1 MSVSSLSDRLAQ
13 HIHAWAAR
21 TSLGRAG
28 LSEKAPLAWLIAP
41 SPANLGFAL
50 RTTFAALLALSL
62 ALWMELDS
70 PQWAAMTTWIVA
82 QNSRG
87 QSMSKAKW
95 RLIGTCI
102 GAIAGIAFLA
112 AFPQEP
118 WLLFPLLALG
128 AGACCAEATFLRNFR
143 SYALVLVAFTCTI
156 IVLSGANQPDNVF
169 MIAMSRTTYI
179 TLGIVC
185 ESTLAGL
192 FAPRLQTVA
201 HEEIRGRMQEALSGA
216 CLSMTGLLLGE
227 KDGLFRSR
235 ALIGSIPSLADQIEF
250 SEIEI
255 GPHAHIGDHARAVL
269 ASISTFLA
277 RGLSLHIHMQAAAPL
292 PETFEKSLS
301 DFAQILKTTPE
312 RLTTETDLVAAA
324 RQIRADLYHTRTNCL
339 QTATDTLIL
348 FEQAR
353 SHRNSS
359 EQLMRDLLE
368 SRILETALAKLILE
382 LDEAVQHFLATLEPG
397 TKDHFR
403 FAQHIE
409 KDPVLAIN
417 NGLRAAVGICVGG
430 LIWEVTAWPDGSTLA
445 MFVAVTSTRFSS
457 FENPVL
463 ASSGFLRGAVWAAAV
478 SWLLVFF
485 VLPEQASNETLLA
498 SLFFPM
504 LIGGLALRAPNSI
517 GTAAA
522 YNNFMPFMVGPANH
536 TRLNEIVWFNTTPAV
551 VLGIALGV
559 WAFRLVLPFD
569 PAAER
574 WRLRRRL
581 VRDLRRL
588 AAQKSAFTPAE
599 WMARS
604 CGRIAQIIHHAG
616 VQPDALTEAYLAGA
630 MGIMTVG
637 LLVLRIQHV
646 LAHQVLSPEQ
656 THLLQDVL
664 HSIATLRGNSTRPA
678 EKAAQALALLRP
690 AALWEPNLS
699 LQMDLTRAVG
709 SLEVM
714 TRELADNVTFL
725 DTSRRFHLPRAA

>member
-1 MSVSSLSDRLAQ
+1 MHVSSFSDRLAQ
-13 HIHAWAAR
+13 HVPAWITRALPAR
-21 TSLGRAG
+21 TG
-28 LSEKAPLAWLIAP
+28 LSENAPLAWLIAP

-50 RTTFAALLALSL
+50 RTTAAALLALSL
-62 ALWMELDS
+62 ALWMEMDS

-87 QSMSKAKW
+87 QSISKAKW
-95 RLIGTCI
+95 RLIGTSI
-102 GAIAGIAFLA
+102 GAVAGIAFLA

-128 AGACCAEATFLRNFR
+128 AGTCCAEATFLRNFR

-156 IVLSGANQPDNVF
+156 IVLSAANQPDNVF
-169 MIAMSRTTYI
+169 MIALSRTTYI

-192 FAPRLQTVA
+192 FAPRLETVA
-201 HEEIRGRMQEALSGA
+201 HEEIRSRLLDALSGA

-235 ALIGSIPSLADQIEF
+235 ALMGSIPSLTDQVEF
-250 SEIEI
+250 SEIEM
-255 GPHAHIGDHARAVL
+255 GPHAHVGDHARAVL
-269 ASISTFLA
+269 ASLSTFLA
-277 RGLSLHIHMQAAAPL
+277 RGLSLHIHMEAAAPL
-292 PETFEKSLS
+292 PETFKKSLS
-301 DFAQILKTTPE
+301 GFAHILNSAPDHLKGTNPVE
-312 RLTTETDLVAAA
+312 AA
-324 RQIRADLYHTRTNCL
+324 RQIRADLYHARTNCL
-339 QTATDTLIL
+339 QSATDTLIL

-353 SHRNSS
+353 THANSP
-359 EQLMRDLLE
+359 EGLMRDLLE

-382 LDEAVQHFLATLEPG
+382 LDEALQHFIATQEPR

-409 KDPVLAIN
+409 KDPVLALN
-417 NGLRAAVGICVGG
+417 NGLRAAAAICIGG
-430 LIWEVTAWPDGSTLA
+430 LIWSVTAWPDGSTLA

-463 ASSGFLRGAVWAAAV
+463 ASSGFLRGAVWAAMV
-478 SWLLVFF
+478 SWVLVFLI
-485 VLPEQASNETLLA
+485 LPDQASNETLLA

-504 LIGGLALRAPNSI
+504 LVGGLALRAPNSI

-522 YNNFMPFMVGPANH
+522 YNNFMPFMIGPANH
-536 TRLNEIVWFNTTPAV
+536 SRMNEVIWFNTTPAV

-569 PAAER
+569 AAAER
-574 WRLRRRL
+574 WRLRRKL
-581 VRDLRRL
+581 VRDLRKL
-588 AAQKSAFTPAE
+588 AAQETSFTPAE

-616 VQPDALTEAYLAGA
+616 IKPDALTEAYLAGA

-637 LLVLRIQHV
+637 LLVLRLQHV
-646 LAHQVLSPEQ
+646 LEHQALPAEQ
-656 THLLQDVL
+656 ACLLQDMMQ
-664 HSIATLRGNSTRPA
+664 SIATLHGHTTRPA
-678 EKAAQALALLRP
+678 QTAAKALALLRP
-690 AALWEPNLS
+690 AALTEPNLS

-714 TRELADNVTFL
+714 KRELADNVTFL
-725 DTSRRFHLPRAA
+725 DTTRRFHLASAA

>member
-1 MSVSSLSDRLAQ
+1 MRAWGNRVLS
-13 HIHAWAAR
+13 
-21 TSLGRAG
+21 GRPG
-28 LSEKAPLAWLIAP
+28 LSENAPLAWLIAP

-50 RTTFAALLALSL
+50 RTTCAALLALSL

-87 QSMSKAKW
+87 QSISKAKW

-102 GAIAGIAFLA
+102 GAICGIAFLA

-156 IVLSGANQPDNVF
+156 IVLSGASQPDNIF
-169 MIAMSRTTYI
+169 MIAISRATYI

-192 FAPRLQTVA
+192 FAPRLNTVA
-201 HEEIRGRMQEALSGA
+201 HDEIRTRLMEALSGA
-216 CLSMTGLLLGE
+216 CLSMTGLLLGQ

-235 ALIGSIPSLADQIEF
+235 ALMGSIPSLADQIEF
-250 SEIEI
+250 SEIEM
-255 GPHAHIGDHARAVL
+255 GPHEHIGDHARAVL

-277 RGLSLHIHMQAAAPL
+277 RGLSMHIHMDAAAPL
-292 PETFEKSLS
+292 PETFKQSLS
-301 DFAQILKTTPE
+301 DFAHI
-312 RLTTETDLVAAA
+312 LTTIPDRLNAPSDLIEAV
-324 RQIRADLYHTRTNCL
+324 RQIRADLYHSRTNCL

-348 FEQAR
+348 FEEAR
-353 SHRNSS
+353 TQPNNS
-359 EQLMRDLLE
+359 EHLMRDLLE

-382 LDEAVQHFLATLEPG
+382 LDEALQHFIATQAPSP
-397 TKDHFR
+397 KDHFR

-409 KDPVLAIN
+409 KDPVLALN
-417 NGLRAAVGICVGG
+417 NGLRAAAAICVGG
-430 LIWEVTAWPDGSTLA
+430 LIWEVTAWPDGATLA

-457 FENPVL
+457 FENPVQ
-463 ASSGFLRGAVWAAAV
+463 ASSGFLRGAVWAALV
-478 SWLLVFF
+478 SWVLVFL
-485 VLPEQASNETLLA
+485 VLPEQASDETLLA

-504 LIGGLALRAPNSI
+504 LVGGLALRAPNSI

-522 YNNFMPFMVGPANH
+522 YNNFMPFMIGPANH
-536 TRLNEIVWFNTTPAV
+536 SRMNEILWFNTTPAV

-559 WAFRLVLPFD
+559 WTFRLVLPFD

-574 WRLRRRL
+574 WRLRRKL

-588 AAQKSAFTPAE
+588 AAKESSFTPAE

-616 VQPDALTEAYLAGA
+616 EKPDALTEAYLAGA

-637 LLVLRIQHV
+637 LLILRIQHV
-646 LAHQVLSPEQ
+646 LEHHALSPQHTQALQ
-656 THLLQDVL
+656 TVL
-664 HSIATLRGNSTRPA
+664 HSIATLHGHTTQPA
-678 EKAAQALALLRP
+678 ETAATALAFLRP
-690 AALWEPNLS
+690 ATLWEPNLS
-699 LQMDLTRAVG
+699 IQMELTRAVG

-714 TRELADNVTFL
+714 KRELADNVTFL
-725 DTSRRFHLPRAA
+725 DITRRFHLPRAA

>member
-1 MSVSSLSDRLAQ
+1 MPVFSYSERLFPRVSTW
-13 HIHAWAAR
+13 IAR
-21 TSLGRAG
+21 TSNKKNG
-28 LSEKAPLAWLIAP
+28 LSENAPLAWLIAP

-87 QSMSKAKW
+87 QSLSKAKW
-95 RLIGTCI
+95 RLIGTSI
-102 GAIAGIAFLA
+102 GAICGIVFLA

-118 WLLFPLLALG
+118 GLLFPLLALG

-169 MIAMSRTTYI
+169 MIAISRTTYI

-192 FAPRLQTVA
+192 FAPRLNTVA
-201 HEEIRGRMQEALSGA
+201 HEELRTRLLDALGGA
-216 CLSMTGLLLGE
+216 CLSMTRLLLGQ

-235 ALIGSIPSLADQIEF
+235 ALMGSIPSLADQIEF
-250 SEIEI
+250 SEIEM

-277 RGLSLHIHMQAAAPL
+277 RGLSMHIHMEAAAPL
-292 PETFEKSLS
+292 PETFKKTLS
-301 DFAQILKTTPE
+301 AFAQILTTIPD
-312 RLTTETDLVAAA
+312 RLNNTPDLLTTA
-324 RQIRADLYHTRTNCL
+324 RLIRADLYQARTDCL
-339 QTATDTLIL
+339 QSATDTLIL
-348 FEQAR
+348 FVEAR
-353 SHRNSS
+353 TQPDSS
-359 EQLMRDLLE
+359 EQQMRDLLE

-382 LDEAVQHFLATLEPG
+382 LDEALHHFIATQEPPQ
-397 TKDHFR
+397 KDHFR

-409 KDPVLAIN
+409 KDPVLVFN
-417 NGLRAAVGICVGG
+417 NGLRSAAAICLGG
-430 LIWEVTAWPDGSTLA
+430 LIWEVTAWTDGATLA

-457 FENPVL
+457 FENPVQ
-463 ASSGFLRGAVWAAAV
+463 ASGGFLRGAIWAALV
-478 SWLLVFF
+478 SWVLVFL
-485 VLPEQASNETLLA
+485 VLPDQASLETLLA

-504 LIGGLALRAPNSI
+504 LVGGLALRAPNSL

-522 YNNFMPFMVGPANH
+522 YNNFMPFMIGPANH
-536 TRLNEIVWFNTTPAV
+536 SRMNETLWLNTTPAV

-559 WAFRLVLPFD
+559 WTFRLVLPFD

-574 WRLRRRL
+574 WRLRRKL

-588 AAQKSAFTPAE
+588 AARKSAFTPAE
-599 WMARS
+599 WMTRS
-604 CGRIAQIIHHAG
+604 CARIAQIIHHAG
-616 VQPDALTEAYLAGA
+616 VKPDPLTEAYLAGA
-630 MGIMTVG
+630 MGIMTAG

-646 LAHQVLSPEQ
+646 LDHQTLSPEHTQ
-656 THLLQDVL
+656 MLQAVL
-664 HSIATLRGNSTRPA
+664 HSIATLHGHTTQPA
-678 EKAAQALALLRP
+678 ERAAKTLAQLKR

-709 SLEVM
+709 SLEVLK
-714 TRELADNVTFL
+714 RELADNVTFL
-725 DTSRRFHLPRAA
+725 DITRRFQTPHTA

>member
-1 MSVSSLSDRLAQ
+1 MHVSSFSDRLLQ
-13 HIHAWAAR
+13 QMRAWATRLSQGR
-21 TSLGRAG
+21 TG
-28 LSEKAPLAWLIAP
+28 LSENAPLAWLIAP

-87 QSMSKAKW
+87 QSISKAKW

-102 GAIAGIAFLA
+102 GAISGIAFLA

-156 IVLSGANQPDNVF
+156 IVLSAANQPDNVF
-169 MIAMSRTTYI
+169 MIAVSRTTYI

-192 FAPRLQTVA
+192 FAPRLNTVA
-201 HEEIRGRMQEALSGA
+201 HEEIRSRLQDALSGA

-235 ALIGSIPSLADQIEF
+235 ALMGSIPSLADQVEF
-250 SEIEI
+250 SEIEL
-255 GPHAHIGDHARAVL
+255 GPHAHVGDHARAVL

-277 RGLSLHIHMQAAAPL
+277 RGLSMHIHMEAAAPL
-292 PETFEKSLS
+292 PETFKKSLS
-301 DFAQILKTTPE
+301 DFAQILKTIPDH
-312 RLTTETDLVAAA
+312 LNNADPVNAA
-324 RQIRADLYHTRTNCL
+324 RQIRADLYHARTNCL

-353 SHRNSS
+353 THPNSS
-359 EQLMRDLLE
+359 EELMRDLLE
-368 SRILETALAKLILE
+368 SRILATALAKLILE
-382 LDEAVQHFLATLEPG
+382 LDEALEHFIATQDPSP
-397 TKDHFR
+397 KDHFR

-409 KDPVLAIN
+409 KDPVLALN
-417 NGLRAAVGICVGG
+417 NGLRAAAAICIGG

-463 ASSGFLRGAVWAAAV
+463 ASSGFLRGAVWAAVV
-478 SWLLVFF
+478 SWFLVFLI
-485 VLPEQASNETLLA
+485 LPDQASNETLLA

-504 LIGGLALRAPNSI
+504 LVGGLALRAPNSI

-522 YNNFMPFMVGPANH
+522 YNNFMPFMIGPANH
-536 TRLNEIVWFNTTPAV
+536 SRMNEIIWFNTTPAV

-569 PAAER
+569 AAAER
-574 WRLRRRL
+574 WRLRRKL

-588 AAQKSAFTPAE
+588 AAQKSTFTPAE

-604 CGRIAQIIHHAG
+604 CGRIAQIIHHAD
-616 VQPDALTEAYLAGA
+616 VKPDALTEAYLAGA

-646 LAHQVLSPEQ
+646 LEHHALSPEQ
-656 THLLQDVL
+656 TQLLQSVM
-664 HSIATLRGNSTRPA
+664 HSIATLHGHTTQPA
-678 EKAAQALALLRP
+678 ETAANALALLRP
-690 AALWEPNLS
+690 VALREPNLS

-714 TRELADNVTFL
+714 KRELADNVTFL
-725 DTSRRFHLPRAA
+725 DTTRRFHLPVAA

>member
-1 MSVSSLSDRLAQ
+1 MSLFSERLVR
-13 HIHAWAAR
+13 HLPAWVTGAVQ
-21 TSLGRAG
+21 GRAG
-28 LSEKAPLAWLIAP
+28 LPETAPLAWLIAP

-50 RTTFAALLALSL
+50 RTTCAALLALSI
-62 ALWMELDS
+62 ALWMEMDS

-87 QSMSKAKW
+87 QSLSKAKW
-95 RLIGTCI
+95 RLIGTCA
-102 GAIAGIAFLA
+102 GAIAGVAFLA

-156 IVLSGANQPDNVF
+156 IVLSAANQPDNVF
-169 MIAMSRTTYI
+169 MIALSRTTYI

-192 FAPRLQTVA
+192 FAPRLDTIAQ
-201 HEEIRGRMQEALSGA
+201 EELRRRMQETLSGA
-216 CLSMTGLLLGE
+216 CQSMTGLLLGQ

-235 ALIGSIPSLADQIEF
+235 ALMSSIPSLADQIEF

-255 GPHAHIGDHARAVL
+255 GPHAHAGDHARAVL

-277 RGLSLHIHMQAAAPL
+277 RGLSLHIHMEAASPL
-292 PETFEKSLS
+292 PSAFRKTLS
-301 DFAQILKTTPE
+301 SFTTILNHVPEQLQNTTPVE
-312 RLTTETDLVAAA
+312 AA
-324 RQIRADLYHTRTNCL
+324 RVIRKALYRARTDCL
-339 QTATDTLIL
+339 QSATDTLIL

-353 SHRNSS
+353 A
-359 EQLMRDLLE
+359 QPACPDDLIRDLLE

-382 LDEAVQHFLATLEPG
+382 LDEALLHFIALYDPAPT
-397 TKDHFR
+397 DRFR
-403 FAQHIE
+403 FKQHIE
-409 KDPVLAIN
+409 KDPVLALN
-417 NGLRAAVGICVGG
+417 NGLRAAAAICIGA
-430 LIWEVTAWPDGSTLA
+430 LIWEVTAWPNGATLA
-445 MFVAVTSTRFSS
+445 MFVAVTSTRFSA

-463 ASSGFLRGAVWAAAV
+463 ASSGFLRGALWAAAV
-478 SWLLVFF
+478 SWVLVFV

-504 LIGGLALRAPNSI
+504 LVGGLALRAPGTI

-536 TRLNEIVWFNTTPAV
+536 ARLNELVWFNTTPAV

-574 WRLRRRL
+574 WRLRRKL

-588 AAQKSAFTPAE
+588 AARQSAFTPAE
-599 WMARS
+599 WMAQS

-616 VQPDALTEAYLAGA
+616 ESPDTLTEAYLAGA
-630 MGIMTVG
+630 MGVMTVG

-646 LAHQVLSPEQ
+646 LEHKILQPGQ
-656 THLLQDVL
+656 TQLLQDVL
-664 HSIATLRGNSTRPA
+664 HSIATLHGRTTTPA
-678 EKAAQALALLRP
+678 QTAARALALLRP
-690 AALWEPNLS
+690 AALAEPNLS
-699 LQMDLTRAVG
+699 RQMDLTRAVG

-714 TRELADNVTFL
+714 KRELADNVTFL
-725 DTSRRFHLPRAA
+725 DTTRRFHLPSAAA

>member
-1 MSVSSLSDRLAQ
+1 
-13 HIHAWAAR
+13 
-21 TSLGRAG
+21 
-28 LSEKAPLAWLIAP
+28 
-41 SPANLGFAL
+41 
-50 RTTFAALLALSL
+50 
-62 ALWMELDS
+62 MEMDS

-87 QSMSKAKW
+87 QSLSKAKW
-95 RLIGTCI
+95 RLIGTSA
-102 GAIAGIAFLA
+102 GAIAGVAFLA

-143 SYALVLVAFTCTI
+143 SYALVLAAFTCTI
-156 IVLSGANQPDNVF
+156 IVLSAANQPDNVF
-169 MIAMSRTTYI
+169 MIALSRTTYI

-185 ESTLAGL
+185 ESALAGL
-192 FAPRLQTVA
+192 FAPRLDTIAQ
-201 HEEIRGRMQEALSGA
+201 EELRTRMQETLSGA
-216 CLSMTGLLLGE
+216 CQSMTALLQGQ

-235 ALIGSIPSLADQIEF
+235 ALMSSIPSLADQIEF

-255 GPHAHIGDHARAVL
+255 GPHAHAGDHARAVL

-277 RGLSLHIHMQAAAPL
+277 RGLSLHIHMEAAAPL
-292 PETFEKSLS
+292 PSAFRKTLANFTM
-301 DFAQILKTTPE
+301 ILNRVPEHLQNATPVE
-312 RLTTETDLVAAA
+312 AA
-324 RQIRADLYHTRTNCL
+324 RLIRKELYRARTDCL
-339 QTATDTLIL
+339 QSATDTLIL
-348 FEQAR
+348 FEEASAQAACPD
-353 SHRNSS
+353 
-359 EQLMRDLLE
+359 ELIRDLLE

-382 LDEAVQHFLATLEPG
+382 LDEALQHFIALQDPAPT
-397 TKDHFR
+397 DRFR
-403 FAQHIE
+403 FKQHIE
-409 KDPVLAIN
+409 KDPVLALN
-417 NGLRAAVGICVGG
+417 NGLRAAAAICIGG
-430 LIWEVTAWPDGSTLA
+430 LIWEVTAWPNGATLA
-445 MFVAVTSTRFSS
+445 MFVAVTSTRFSA

-463 ASSGFLRGAVWAAAV
+463 ASSGFLRGALWAAAV
-478 SWLLVFF
+478 SWVLVFL

-504 LIGGLALRAPNSI
+504 LVGGLALRAPGSI

-536 TRLNEIVWFNTTPAV
+536 ARLNELAWFNTTPAV

-574 WRLRRRL
+574 WRLRRKL

-588 AAQKSAFTPAE
+588 AARQATFTPAE

-616 VQPDALTEAYLAGA
+616 ESPDALTEAYLAGA

-646 LAHQVLSPEQ
+646 LEHKILLPEQ
-656 THLLQDVL
+656 TRLLQDVL
-664 HSIATLRGNSTRPA
+664 HSIATLHGRTTTPA
-678 EKAAQALALLRP
+678 QTAARALALLRP
-690 AALWEPNLS
+690 AALAEPNLS
-699 LQMDLTRAVG
+699 RQMDLTRAVG

-714 TRELADNVTFL
+714 KRELADNVTFL
-725 DTSRRFHLPRAA
+725 DTTRRFHLPSAVA